1 MALTAEQ
8 EARAHAWAQVFQD
21 GMATNVVLDD
31 MQQYARQFP
40 DALERAGA
48 TGMILY
54 ILLQRSRLRRE
65 KRKEPKRA

>member
-1 MALTAEQ
+1 MALTSEQ
-8 EARAHAWAQVFQD
+8 EARAMAWAKVFED
-21 GMATNVVLDD
+21 GPAVTAVLDD

-40 DALERAGA
+40 DPLERAGA

-65 KRKEPKRA
+65 KRKEPKR

>member
-1 MALTAEQ
+1 M
-8 EARAHAWAQVFQD
+8 AWAKVFED
-21 GMATNVVLDD
+21 GPAATAVLDD

-40 DALERAGA
+40 DPLERAGA

-65 KRKEPKRA
+65 KRKEPKRG